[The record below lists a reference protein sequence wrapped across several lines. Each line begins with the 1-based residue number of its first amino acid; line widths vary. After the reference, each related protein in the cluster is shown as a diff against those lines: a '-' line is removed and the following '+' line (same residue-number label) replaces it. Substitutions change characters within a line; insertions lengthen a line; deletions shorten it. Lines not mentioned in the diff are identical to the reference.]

1 MSMEV
6 IKKSREE
13 EHSTTHTATQGV
25 KQTPSLAVLGVT
37 SSQLEALLQVSEREH
52 QGLVSED
59 NKEAHTEAEPSSSG
73 TQLAQSSGDG
83 KVQFTQKSIFEAA
96 GQMSKLQTETN
107 NSLENELKNELAIM
121 QAQLEAMQ
129 AVEQFWEK
137 FGPAWKKFEENPS
150 DYDDFEKVIQA
161 LEAEYSNDPTM
172 EALLKSIESQG
183 TSANNNEKDWEG
195 HTGFAGWWWKL
206 FHGVLSDPHYF
217 KNFAESVNDQLQSIA
232 QQSVG
237 NPELFANALLNGES
251 TFQAKIRQLFETIEI
266 IMDIVKILEG
276 SKGNSQTAM
285 FDMEALLMDLEQ
297 LQINTN
303 TQKSQQQQQIS
314 QQTAKNIQHNLNK
327 IQDALKKAA
336 EHHSGGLFGWIKD
349 FFMSIGKL
357 FEDIGKAVYYAASGQ
372 EDKAKEAFDDLTKGF
387 QTFGKAFADI
397 FNGNFKQGFE
407 ELFAAALLTMIL
419 GPMGVS
425 LLGTKF
431 GEDMKDMA
439 ALVTDVVQAFAQL
452 LIAGALAAF
461 GDKTDASNL
470 MESDKK
476 LGEEMLANPA
486 LKTLGDIAMV
496 AIMAAAAASGQY
508 WLAGI
513 MVVLFVMSESGLM
526 QKMTDAI
533 ASSIES
539 DMGGKNSALAKILAD
554 VIVIVMITVLSAGA
568 GAAEAALATTVDSA
582 AAVAEEEGIEM
593 VEMAGRQ
600 AADEAI
606 DEGVDEGSNAA
617 NSAAK
622 EAGEKQASRGIQIA
636 KRAASMGSFGL
647 GSTLGSST
655 IALDIL
661 KDTNKKNSEVLAI
674 ILELVQVIVAA
685 VTASIGGFSTMTQS
699 LSNTARATEKTA
711 AQLTQFASRVQV
723 AGTGVA
729 AVSGAAQGGETIIQG
744 QTQKK
749 LSKYQANV
757 ELDEATQNVTDQMI
771 KQTGEELKQLV
782 KGYEELIATAFKT
795 PAEVANAELQALI
808 QG

>member
-13 EHSTTHTATQGV
+13 EQATTPTATQGA
-25 KQTPSLAVLGVT
+25 KGTPSLAVLGVT
-37 SSQLEALLQVSEREH
+37 SGQLEALLQVSEREH
-52 QGLVSED
+52 QGLGSED
-59 NKEAHTEAEPSSSG
+59 TAEAQTEAEPSSSG

-83 KVQFTQKSIFEAA
+83 KIQFTQKSVFEAA

-121 QAQLEAMQ
+121 EAQLKAMQ
-129 AVEQFWEK
+129 SVEQFWEK
-137 FGPAWKKFEENPS
+137 FGPAWKKFEENPD
-150 DYDDFEKVIQA
+150 DYSDFEKVMQA
-161 LEAEYSNDPTM
+161 LEEEYGNDPSM
-172 EALLKSIESQG
+172 KSYLEMLEQMGTDAHNDES
-183 TSANNNEKDWEG
+183 SWKSES
-195 HTGFAGWWWKL
+195 GWHHFW
-206 FHGVLSDPHYF
+206 HGEPLSDPHYF
-217 KNFAESVNDQLQSIA
+217 RNFANDINGTLQSIA
-232 QQSVG
+232 EEAVG

-251 TFQAKIRQLFETIEI
+251 TFQSKIRQLFETIEI

-314 QQTAKNIQHNLNK
+314 QETAKNMQHNLKK

-336 EHHSGGLFGWIKD
+336 EHHSGGLFGWISD
-349 FFMSIGKL
+349 FFKSIAHL

-372 EDKAKEAFDDLTKGF
+372 EDKAKKAFDDLTKGF
-387 QTFGKAFADI
+387 QIFGKAFADI

-407 ELFAAALLTMIL
+407 ELFAAALLTMLL

-439 ALVTDVVQAFAQL
+439 TLVTDVVQAFAQL
-452 LIAGALAAF
+452 LAAGALAYF
-461 GDKTDASNL
+461 GDSKDASKL

-476 LGEEMLANPA
+476 LGEDMLANPA
-486 LKTLGDIAMV
+486 LKVLGDVAMV
-496 AIMAAAAASGQY
+496 AIMVAAAVSGQY

-513 MVVLFVMSESGLM
+513 MLVLFVMSESGLM

-533 ASSIES
+533 ATSIEN

-554 VIVIVMITVLSAGA
+554 VIVIVIITALSAGA
-568 GAAEAALATTVDSA
+568 GAAEAALATGVDSA
-582 AAVAEEEGIEM
+582 AAVGAEEGTEM

-600 AADEAI
+600 AADEAV

-617 NSAAK
+617 NNAAK
-622 EAGEKQASRGIQIA
+622 EAGEKQASRGVQIA
-636 KRAASMGSFGL
+636 KRAASMGAYGF

-655 IALDIL
+655 LAIDIL
-661 KDTNKKNSEVLAI
+661 KDTSKKDSELLAI

-699 LSNTARATEKTA
+699 LGNAARATETTA
-711 AQLTQFASRVQV
+711 SQLTQFASRMQV
-723 AGTGVA
+723 AATGVA

-744 QTQKK
+744 ETQKK
-749 LSKYQANV
+749 LSTYQANV
-757 ELDEATQNVTDQMI
+757 QLDEATQNVTDEMI

-782 KGYEELIATAFKT
+782 KGYEELIATAFKA

-808 QG
+808 QA

>member
-1 MSMEV
+1 MSIEV
-6 IKKSREE
+6 IKKGREE
-13 EHSTTHTATQGV
+13 EQPTSLSATQGV
-25 KQTPSLAVLGVT
+25 KGTPSLAVLGIA
-37 SSQLEALLQVSEREH
+37 SAQLETLLQVSEKEH
-52 QGLVSED
+52 QGLGSEEHD
-59 NKEAHTEAEPSSSG
+59 EAQTEAEPSASG

-83 KVQFTQKSIFEAA
+83 KIQFTQKSIFEAA
-96 GQMSKLQTETN
+96 GEMSKIQTQTN

-121 QAQLEAMQ
+121 EAQLKAMQ

-137 FGPAWKKFEENPS
+137 FGPAWKQFEEDPS
-150 DYDDFEKVIQA
+150 NYDNFEKVMKA
-161 LEAEYSNDPTM
+161 LEEEYSNDPSM
-172 EALLKSIESQG
+172 EAQLQEIEQEG
-183 TSANNNEKDWEG
+183 TNDYNAENHWHD
-195 HTGFAGWWWKL
+195 HGWLYHL
-206 FHGVLSDPHYF
+206 FHGDPLSDPHYF
-217 KNFAESVNDQLQSIA
+217 RDFANDINSKLQSFAEDA
-232 QQSVG
+232 VG

-314 QQTAKNIQHNLNK
+314 QETAKNMQQNLKK

-349 FFMSIGKL
+349 FFESIAKL

-372 EDKAKEAFDDLTKGF
+372 EDKAKKAFDDLTKGF
-387 QTFGKAFADI
+387 QIFGKAFADI

-407 ELFAAALLTMIL
+407 ELFAAALLTMLL
-419 GPMGVS
+419 GPAGVA

-439 ALVTDVVQAFAQL
+439 TLVIDIYQAYYQL
-452 LIAGALAAF
+452 LAAGALAAI
-461 GDKTDASNL
+461 GDKTDASKL

-476 LGEEMLANPA
+476 LGEDMLANPA
-486 LKTLGDIAMV
+486 LKVLGDVAMV
-496 AIMAAAAASGQY
+496 AIMVAAAVSGQY

-513 MVVLFVMSESGLM
+513 MLVLFVMSESGLM

-533 ASSIES
+533 ANSIES

-568 GAAEAALATTVDSA
+568 GAAEAALATGVDSA
-582 AAVAEEEGIEM
+582 AAVGEEEGIEM
-593 VEMAGRQ
+593 VEMAGRE
-600 AADEAI
+600 AADQAI
-606 DEGVDEGSNAA
+606 DEGVDEGSNTV
-617 NSAAK
+617 NNAAK
-622 EAGEKQASRGIQIA
+622 ETGEKQVSRGVQIA
-636 KRAASMGSFGL
+636 KRAASMGAYGF

-655 IALDIL
+655 LALDIL
-661 KDTNKKNSEVLAI
+661 KDTSKKDSELLAI

-685 VTASIGGFSTMTQS
+685 VTASIGGFTTITQS
-699 LSNTARATEKTA
+699 VGNTARAAEQTA
-711 AQLTQFASRVQV
+711 SQLTQFASRMQV
-723 AGTGVA
+723 AATGVA
-729 AVSGAAQGGETIIQG
+729 AVSGAAQGGETIVQG
-744 QTQKK
+744 VTQKK
-749 LSKYQANV
+749 LSLYQANV
-757 ELDEATQNVTDQMI
+757 QLDEATQNVTDQMI

-795 PAEVANAELQALI
+795 PEIDANAELQALI
-808 QG
+808 QA